1 MNMSIGIKEWRK
13 AEMENLLISTCFARR
28 IREKAIMDYRERRTQ
43 KPCVSIQHCTYK
55 STVCYDSEGQRLWLE
70 MCIVK
75 ILTVEWAGI
84 NNPFLLVQ
92 LH

>member
-1 MNMSIGIKEWRK
+1 MSIGIKEWRK

-55 STVCYDSEGQRLWLE
+55 SLLNCD
-70 MCIVK
+70 
-75 ILTVEWAGI
+75 ILGCGLRVEITYPG
-84 NNPFLLVQ
+84 
-92 LH
+92 

>member
-43 KPCVSIQHCTYK
+43 KPCVSIQHCTYLYVTK
-55 STVCYDSEGQRLWLE
+55 WIDR
-70 MCIVK
+70 
-75 ILTVEWAGI
+75 
-84 NNPFLLVQ
+84 
-92 LH
+92 